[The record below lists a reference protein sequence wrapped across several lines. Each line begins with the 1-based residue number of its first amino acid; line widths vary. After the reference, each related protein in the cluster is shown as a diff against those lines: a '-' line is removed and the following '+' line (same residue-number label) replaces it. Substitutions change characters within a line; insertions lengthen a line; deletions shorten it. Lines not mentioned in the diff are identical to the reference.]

1 MIPEEL
7 NVFYEK
13 EIMIAG
19 IELVSATYCVT
30 KVDKQMFGRFFD
42 VYSTLIKTNESK
54 MVKNDLGG

>member
-1 MIPEEL
+1 
-7 NVFYEK
+7 
-13 EIMIAG
+13 MIAG
-19 IELVSATYCVT
+19 IELVSATYRVT